1 MNYFT
6 KVLKYGLDYTYYGVL
21 NIVFNILYAIF
32 SALAFVSFIPMLDVL
47 FKQTKGVYIKPEY
60 FGISNIREYL
70 EDYFNYYI
78 SRQLETDISS
88 TLILVVGIVIFFF
101 LMKNLFNYLALYN
114 ITFVKNGL
122 LKNLRGKLYSKVVS
136 MPISYFL
143 NKKKG
148 DLMSRIT
155 ADILEI
161 QTSYLSILELMV
173 REPLTIL
180 FTLIVMFTISP
191 ELTLFVILFIPISGF
206 IISIIGKKLRKDSK
220 EVQQQQSNFLS
231 MIDETISGQKVIK
244 SFLSESFFNQKFD
257 SINEML
263 YKFSNKVI
271 NRKNLAGP
279 FSEFMGILVIG
290 VLLWFGGKMVL
301 INETISG
308 TTFIVFMGLAYNI
321 LTPAKNLSKSFYSIK
336 KGNAAAERVFEI
348 IEFKPENDSNRD
360 QLLETFI
367 DKIEFK
373 NVDFSF
379 GQTKILDKISFT
391 IKKGESVALV
401 GSSGSGKTTIA
412 NLLNGFY
419 NSDSGSISIDGMEI
433 SSITRES
440 LYKKIS
446 IVTQES
452 ILFND
457 TIMNNIRIGDLDSID
472 GDIINAAKEANAH
485 EFILEQNEKY
495 DTNIGDYGGKLSG
508 GQKQRIT
515 IARAMLKS
523 PSILILDEATSSLDS
538 ESEKHVQSAIEN
550 LMNQRTVFVIAH
562 RLSTVHNA
570 SKILVLDNGKI
581 VQEGKH
587 EELVNID
594 GLYKQLHKMQFRT

>member
-47 FKQTKGVYIKPEY
+47 FKQTKEVYIEPEY
-60 FGISNIREYL
+60 SGISNVREYL

-122 LKNLRGKLYSKVVS
+122 LKNLRGKLYSKVIS

-348 IEFKPENDSNRD
+348 IEFKLDNDSNRD
-360 QLLETFI
+360 QLLETFK

-373 NVDFSF
+373 NVDFSY
-379 GQTKILDKISFT
+379 GQSKILDKISFT
-391 IKKGESVALV
+391 IKKGQSVALV

-419 NSDSGSISIDGMEI
+419 NSNSGSISIDGMEI

-440 LYKKIS
+440 LYKNIS

-472 GDIINAAKEANAH
+472 EDIVNAAKEANAH
-485 EFILEQNEKY
+485 EFILEQSEKY

-508 GQKQRIT
+508 GQKQRLT

-538 ESEKHVQSAIEN
+538 ESEKKIQDAIDK
-550 LMNQRTVFVIAH
+550 LMVDKTSLIIAH
-562 RLSTVHNA
+562 KFSTIKKCD
-570 SKILVLDNGKI
+570 KIILIDKGRILA
-581 VQEGKH
+581 EGTH
-587 EELVNID
+587 DELINSNSS
-594 GLYKQLHKMQFRT
+594 YKNMNELQM

>member
-6 KVLKYGLDYTYYGVL
+6 RVLKYGLDYSYFAVL
-21 NIVFNILYAIF
+21 NIIFNVLYAIF

-47 FKQTKGVYIKPEY
+47 FKQTKKVYIEPEY
-60 FGISNIREYL
+60 KGISEIREYT
-70 EDYFNYYI
+70 ENYFNYYI
-78 SRQLETDISS
+78 SKQLETDISS
-88 TLILVVGIVIFFF
+88 TLIIVVSIVIFFF
-101 LMKNLFNYLALYN
+101 LMKNIFNYLALYN

-122 LKNLRGKLYSKVVS
+122 LKKLRENLYSKVLL

-191 ELTLFVILFIPISGF
+191 SLTFFVILFIPISGF
-206 IISIIGKKLRKDSK
+206 VISIIGKKLRKDSK
-220 EVQQQQSNFLS
+220 EVQLQQSNFLS
-231 MIDETISGQKVIK
+231 IIDETISGQKVIK
-244 SFLSESFFNQKFD
+244 SFISESFFLKKFD
-257 SINEML
+257 EINNLL
-263 YKFSNKVI
+263 YRYSNKVL

-301 INETISG
+301 INASISG

-348 IEFKPENDSNRD
+348 IEYSKEIDD
-360 QLLETFI
+360 QGRSI
-367 DKIEFK
+367 DMNEFK
-373 NVDFSF
+373 
-379 GQTKILDKISFT
+379 DKISFNDLEFSYGESKIIDKLNFT
-391 IKKGESVALV
+391 INKGESIALV

-412 NLLNGFY
+412 NLLNGFFNA
-419 NSDSGSISIDGMEI
+419 NSGNIIIDGI
-433 SSITRES
+433 NITDIKRES
-440 LYKKIS
+440 LYKNIS

-457 TIMNNIRIGDLDSID
+457 TIFNNIKIGNLDSNRE
-472 GDIINAAKEANAH
+472 DIINAAKEANAND
-485 EFILEQNEKY
+485 FIKDQLNGY
-495 DTNIGDYGGKLSG
+495 DTVIGDYGNKLSG
-508 GQKQRIT
+508 GQKQRLT

-538 ESEKHVQSAIEN
+538 ESEKKIQDAIN
-550 LMNQRTVFVIAH
+550 KLMHNKTSLIIAH
-562 RLSTVHNA
+562 KFSTIKKCD
-570 SKILVLDNGKI
+570 KIILIDKGRI
-581 VQEGKH
+581 VAQGTH
-587 EELVNID
+587 DELIKSNS
-594 GLYKQLHKMQFRT
+594 LYKNMNELQI

>member
-6 KVLKYGLDYTYYGVL
+6 KVLKYGLEYSYFAVL
-21 NIVFNILYAIF
+21 NILFNILYAIF

-47 FKQTKGVYIKPEY
+47 FKQTKKVYEAPVY
-60 FGISNIREYL
+60 LGIGNIREYA
-70 EDYFNYYI
+70 ENYFNYYI
-78 SRQLETDISS
+78 SKQLETDIST
-88 TLILVVGIVIFFF
+88 TLIIVVSIVIFFF
-101 LMKNLFNYLALYN
+101 LMKNVFNYLALFN

-122 LKNLRGKLYSKVVS
+122 LKKLRERLYSKVLV
-136 MPISYFL
+136 MPIPYFI

-206 IISIIGKKLRKDSK
+206 IISIIGKRLRKDSK

-231 MIDETISGQKVIK
+231 IIDETISGQKVIK
-244 SFLSESFFNQKFD
+244 SFLYESFFSRKFD
-257 SINEML
+257 KINHLL
-263 YKFSNKVI
+263 YKYSNKVI

-290 VLLWFGGKMVL
+290 VLLWFGGRMVL
-301 INETISG
+301 VSELISG

-348 IEFKPENDSNRD
+348 IEYDKFSNDRTRNIEIEEFK
-360 QLLETFI
+360 
-367 DKIEFK
+367 DKISFQDLEF
-373 NVDFSF
+373 SY
-379 GQTKILDKISFT
+379 GESKILDGITFT

-401 GSSGSGKTTIA
+401 GSSGSGKSTIA
-412 NLLNGFY
+412 NLLNGFF
-419 NSDSGSISIDGMEI
+419 SADSGSLLIDGINI
-433 SSITRES
+433 SHIKRES
-440 LYKKIS
+440 LYKNIS

-457 TIMNNIRIGDLDSID
+457 NIFNNIKIGNLDAEKE
-472 GDIINAAKEANAH
+472 DIISAAKEANAH
-485 EFILEQNEKY
+485 EFIEEQINGYE
-495 DTNIGDYGGKLSG
+495 TVIGDYGNKLSG
-508 GQKQRIT
+508 GQKQRLT

-538 ESEKHVQSAIEN
+538 KSEKKIQDAIN
-550 LMNQRTVFVIAH
+550 KLMQGKTSLIIAH
-562 RLSTVHNA
+562 KFSTIKKCD
-570 SKILVLDNGKI
+570 KIILIDKGRI
-581 VQEGKH
+581 IAQGTH
-587 EELVNID
+587 EELINSNSS
-594 GLYKQLHKMQFRT
+594 YKNMNELQI

>member
-6 KVLKYGLDYTYYGVL
+6 KVLKYGLEYSYFAVL
-21 NIVFNILYAIF
+21 NILFNILYAIF

-47 FKQTKGVYIKPEY
+47 FKQTKKVYEVPEY
-60 FGISNIREYL
+60 SGIGNIREYA
-70 EDYFNYYI
+70 ENYFNYYI
-78 SRQLETDISS
+78 SKQLETDIST
-88 TLILVVGIVIFFF
+88 TLIIVVSIVIFFF
-101 LMKNLFNYLALYN
+101 LMKNVFNYLALFN

-122 LKNLRGKLYSKVVS
+122 LKKLRERLYSKVLV
-136 MPISYFL
+136 MPIPYFI

-191 ELTLFVILFIPISGF
+191 KLTLFVILFIPISGF
-206 IISIIGKKLRKDSK
+206 IISIIGKRLRKDSK

-231 MIDETISGQKVIK
+231 IIDETISGQKVIK
-244 SFLSESFFNQKFD
+244 SFLSESFFSRKFD
-257 SINEML
+257 KINHLL
-263 YKFSNKVI
+263 YKYSNKVI

-290 VLLWFGGKMVL
+290 VLLWFGGRMVL
-301 INETISG
+301 VSESISG

-348 IEFKPENDSNRD
+348 IEYDKYSNDGTRNIEIEEFK
-360 QLLETFI
+360 
-367 DKIEFK
+367 DKISFQDLEF
-373 NVDFSF
+373 SY
-379 GQTKILDKISFT
+379 GESKILDGITFT

-401 GSSGSGKTTIA
+401 GSSGSGKSTIA
-412 NLLNGFY
+412 NLLNGFF
-419 NSDSGSISIDGMEI
+419 SADSGSLLIDGINI
-433 SSITRES
+433 SDIKRES
-440 LYKKIS
+440 LYKNIS

-457 TIMNNIRIGDLDSID
+457 NIFNNIKIGNLDAEKE
-472 GDIINAAKEANAH
+472 DIIRAAKEANAH
-485 EFILEQNEKY
+485 EFIEEQINGYE
-495 DTNIGDYGGKLSG
+495 TVIGDYGNKLSG
-508 GQKQRIT
+508 GQKQRLT

-538 ESEKHVQSAIEN
+538 KSEKKIQDAIN
-550 LMNQRTVFVIAH
+550 KLMQGKTSLIIAH
-562 RLSTVHNA
+562 KFSTIKKCD
-570 SKILVLDNGKI
+570 KIILIDKGRI
-581 VQEGKH
+581 IAQGTH
-587 EELVNID
+587 EELINSNSS
-594 GLYKQLHKMQFRT
+594 YKNMNELQI

>member
-6 KVLKYGLDYTYYGVL
+6 RVLKYGIDYSYFGLL
-21 NIVFNILYAIF
+21 NILFNILYAIF

-47 FKQTKGVYIKPEY
+47 FKQTEIVYTKPEY
-60 FGISNIREYL
+60 TGIGNIREYL
-70 EDYFNYYI
+70 ESYFNYYL
-78 SRQLETDISS
+78 SNQLETDVSS
-88 TLILVVGIVIFFF
+88 TLIIVVGIVVFFF
-101 LMKNLFNYLALYN
+101 LMKNIFNYLALYN

-122 LKNLRGKLYSKVVS
+122 LKNLRENLYSKVLN

-191 ELTLFVILFIPISGF
+191 RLTLFVTLFIPISGF

-231 MIDETISGQKVIK
+231 IIDETISGQKVIK
-244 SFLSESFFNQKFD
+244 SFLSESFFLDKFKG
-257 SINEML
+257 INSL
-263 YKFSNKVI
+263 LFKFSNKVI

-301 INETISG
+301 ISETISG

-348 IEFKPENDSNRD
+348 IEYNNDRVDQKRDVELIKFENKI
-360 QLLETFI
+360 TFEN
-367 DKIEFK
+367 IEF
-373 NVDFSF
+373 NYGDS
-379 GQTKILDKISFT
+379 KILDKISFN
-391 IKKGESVALV
+391 INKGESVALV

-412 NLLNGFY
+412 NILNGFF
-419 NSDSGSISIDGMEI
+419 NPKSGNLLIDNNNISQ
-433 SSITRES
+433 ITKES
-440 LYKKIS
+440 LYKNIS

-457 TIMNNIRIGDLDSID
+457 SILNNIKIGNLDSKKED
-472 GDIINAAKEANAH
+472 VINAAKEANAH
-485 EFILEQNEKY
+485 EFIEQQLDGYN
-495 DTNIGDYGGKLSG
+495 TMIGDYGNKLSG
-508 GQKQRIT
+508 GQKQRIS

-538 ESEKHVQSAIEN
+538 KSEKKIQDAIN
-550 LMNQRTVFVIAH
+550 KLMQGKTSLIIAH
-562 RLSTVHNA
+562 KFSTIKKCD
-570 SKILVLDNGKI
+570 KIILIDKGKI
-581 VQEGKH
+581 IAQGTH
-587 EELVNID
+587 EELINSNSS
-594 GLYKQLHKMQFRT
+594 YKNMNELQI

>member
-6 KVLKYGLDYTYYGVL
+6 KVLKYGLEYSYFAVL
-21 NIVFNILYAIF
+21 NILSNILYAIF

-47 FKQTKGVYIKPEY
+47 FKQTEKVYEAPVY
-60 FGISNIREYL
+60 SGIGNIREYA
-70 EDYFNYYI
+70 ENYFNYYI
-78 SRQLETDISS
+78 SKQLETDIST
-88 TLILVVGIVIFFF
+88 TLIIVVSIVIFFF
-101 LMKNLFNYLALYN
+101 LMKNVFNYLALFN

-122 LKNLRGKLYSKVVS
+122 LKKLRERLYSKVLV
-136 MPISYFL
+136 MPIPYFI

-206 IISIIGKKLRKDSK
+206 IISIIGKRLRKDSK

-231 MIDETISGQKVIK
+231 IIEETISGQKVIK
-244 SFLSESFFNQKFD
+244 SFLSESFFSRKFD
-257 SINEML
+257 KINHL
-263 YKFSNKVI
+263 LFKYSNKVI

-290 VLLWFGGKMVL
+290 VLLWFGGRMVL
-301 INETISG
+301 VSESISG

-348 IEFKPENDSNRD
+348 IEYDKYTNDGTRNIEIEEFK
-360 QLLETFI
+360 
-367 DKIEFK
+367 DKISFQDLEF
-373 NVDFSF
+373 SY
-379 GQTKILDKISFT
+379 GESKILDGITFT

-401 GSSGSGKTTIA
+401 GSSGSGKSTIA
-412 NLLNGFY
+412 NLLNGFF
-419 NSDSGSISIDGMEI
+419 SADSGSLLIDGINI
-433 SSITRES
+433 SDIKRES
-440 LYKKIS
+440 LYKNIS

-457 TIMNNIRIGDLDSID
+457 NIFNNIKIGNLDAEKE
-472 GDIINAAKEANAH
+472 DIIRAAKEANAH
-485 EFILEQNEKY
+485 EFIEEQINGYE
-495 DTNIGDYGGKLSG
+495 TVIGDYGNKLSG
-508 GQKQRIT
+508 GQKQRLT

-538 ESEKHVQSAIEN
+538 KSEKKIQDAIN
-550 LMNQRTVFVIAH
+550 KLMQGKTSLIIAH
-562 RLSTVHNA
+562 KFSTIKKCD
-570 SKILVLDNGKI
+570 KIILIDKGRI
-581 VQEGKH
+581 IAQGTH
-587 EELVNID
+587 EELINSNSS
-594 GLYKQLHKMQFRT
+594 YKNMNELQI

>member
-1 MNYFT
+1 MSYFT
-6 KVLKYGLDYTYYGVL
+6 RVLKYGIDYSYYALL
-21 NIVFNILYAIF
+21 NVFFNILYAIF

-47 FKQTKGVYIKPEY
+47 FKQTEKVYSKPNY
-60 FGISNIREYL
+60 TGIGDIREYA
-70 EDYFNYYI
+70 ENYFNYYL
-78 SRQLETDISS
+78 SNQLETDISS

-101 LMKNLFNYLALYN
+101 LMKNIFNYLALYN

-122 LKNLRGKLYSKVVS
+122 LKNLRENLYSKVLN

-191 ELTLFVILFIPISGF
+191 KLTLFVTLFIPISGF

-231 MIDETISGQKVIK
+231 IIDETISGQKVIK
-244 SFLSESFFNQKFD
+244 SFLSESFFLNKFKN
-257 SINEML
+257 INNLL
-263 YKFSNKVI
+263 YKFSNKVV

-301 INETISG
+301 ISETISG

-348 IEFKPENDSNRD
+348 IEYNKDKLDQKRNVKLEKFENKI
-360 QLLETFI
+360 TFNNV
-367 DKIEFK
+367 EF
-373 NVDFSF
+373 NY
-379 GQTKILDKISFT
+379 GEAKILDKISFT
-391 IKKGESVALV
+391 INKGESIALV

-412 NLLNGFY
+412 NLLNGFF
-419 NSDSGSISIDGMEI
+419 NPESGNILIDNNNISN
-433 SSITRES
+433 ITKES
-440 LYKKIS
+440 LYRNIS

-457 TIMNNIRIGDLDSID
+457 TILNNIKIGNLDSNKDDVIK
-472 GDIINAAKEANAH
+472 AAKEANAH
-485 EFILEQNEKY
+485 EFIMQQLEGYQTK
-495 DTNIGDYGGKLSG
+495 IGDYGNKLSG
-508 GQKQRIT
+508 GQKQRLT

-538 ESEKHVQSAIEN
+538 KSEKKIQDAIDK
-550 LMNQRTVFVIAH
+550 LMYGKTSLIIAH
-562 RLSTVHNA
+562 KFSTIKKCD
-570 SKILVLDNGKI
+570 KIILIDKGRI
-581 VQEGKH
+581 IAQGTH
-587 EELVNID
+587 EELINSNSS
-594 GLYKQLHKMQFRT
+594 YKNMNELQI

>member
-6 KVLKYGLDYTYYGVL
+6 RVLKYGIDYSYFGLL
-21 NIVFNILYAIF
+21 NILFNILYAIF

-47 FKQTKGVYIKPEY
+47 FKQTEIVYTKPEY
-60 FGISNIREYL
+60 TGIGNIREYL
-70 EDYFNYYI
+70 ESYFNYYL
-78 SRQLETDISS
+78 SNQLETDVSS
-88 TLILVVGIVIFFF
+88 TLIIVVGIVVFFF
-101 LMKNLFNYLALYN
+101 LMKNIFNYLALYN

-122 LKNLRGKLYSKVVS
+122 LKNLRENLYSKVLN

-191 ELTLFVILFIPISGF
+191 RLTLFVTLFIPISGF

-231 MIDETISGQKVIK
+231 IIDETISGQKVIK
-244 SFLSESFFNQKFD
+244 SFLSESFFLDKFK
-257 SINEML
+257 SINSL
-263 YKFSNKVI
+263 LFKFSNKVI

-301 INETISG
+301 ISETISG

-348 IEFKPENDSNRD
+348 IEYNNDRVDQKRDVELIKFENKI
-360 QLLETFI
+360 TFEN
-367 DKIEFK
+367 IEF
-373 NVDFSF
+373 NYGDS
-379 GQTKILDKISFT
+379 KILDKISFT
-391 IKKGESVALV
+391 INKGESVALV

-412 NLLNGFY
+412 NILNGFF
-419 NSDSGSISIDGMEI
+419 NPKSGNLLIDNNNISQ
-433 SSITRES
+433 ITKES
-440 LYKKIS
+440 LYKNIS

-457 TIMNNIRIGDLDSID
+457 SILNNIKIGNLDSKKD
-472 GDIINAAKEANAH
+472 DVINAAKEANAH
-485 EFILEQNEKY
+485 EFIEQQLDGYN
-495 DTNIGDYGGKLSG
+495 TMIGDYGNKLSG
-508 GQKQRIT
+508 GQKQRLT

-538 ESEKHVQSAIEN
+538 KSEKKIQDAIN
-550 LMNQRTVFVIAH
+550 KLMEGKTSLIIAH
-562 RLSTVHNA
+562 KFSTIKKCD
-570 SKILVLDNGKI
+570 KIILIDKGKI
-581 VQEGKH
+581 IAQGTH
-587 EELVNID
+587 EELINSNSS
-594 GLYKQLHKMQFRT
+594 YKNMNELQI

>member
-6 KVLKYGLDYTYYGVL
+6 RVLKYGLDYSYFAVL
-21 NIVFNILYAIF
+21 NIIFNILYAIF

-47 FKQTKGVYIKPEY
+47 FKQTKKVYIKPEY
-60 FGISNIREYL
+60 TGISDIREYA
-70 EDYFNYYI
+70 ENYFNYYI
-78 SRQLETDISS
+78 SKQLETDISS
-88 TLILVVGIVIFFF
+88 TLIIVVSIVIFFF
-101 LMKNLFNYLALYN
+101 LMKNIFNYLALYN

-122 LKNLRGKLYSKVVS
+122 LKKLRENLYSKVLQ

-191 ELTLFVILFIPISGF
+191 SLTFFVILFIPISGF
-206 IISIIGKKLRKDSK
+206 VISIIGKKLRKDSK
-220 EVQQQQSNFLS
+220 EVQLQQSNFLS
-231 MIDETISGQKVIK
+231 IIDETISGQKVIK
-244 SFLSESFFNQKFD
+244 SFISESFFLKKFD
-257 SINEML
+257 EINNL
-263 YKFSNKVI
+263 LFKYSNKVV

-301 INETISG
+301 INSSISG

-348 IEFKPENDSNRD
+348 IEYSKEIDD
-360 QLLETFI
+360 QRRSI
-367 DKIEFK
+367 DMNEFK
-373 NVDFSF
+373 
-379 GQTKILDKISFT
+379 DKISFNDLEFSYGESKIIDKLNFT
-391 IKKGESVALV
+391 INKGESIALV

-412 NLLNGFY
+412 NLLNGFFNA
-419 NSDSGSISIDGMEI
+419 NSGNIIIDGI
-433 SSITRES
+433 NITDIKRES
-440 LYKKIS
+440 LYKNIS

-457 TIMNNIRIGDLDSID
+457 TIFNNIKIGNLDSNRE
-472 GDIINAAKEANAH
+472 DIINAAKEANAH
-485 EFILEQNEKY
+485 DFIKDQVNGY
-495 DTNIGDYGGKLSG
+495 DTVIGDYGNKLSG
-508 GQKQRIT
+508 GQKQRLT

-538 ESEKHVQSAIEN
+538 ESEKKIQDAIN
-550 LMNQRTVFVIAH
+550 KLMYGKTSLIIAH
-562 RLSTVHNA
+562 KFSTIKKCD
-570 SKILVLDNGKI
+570 KIILIDKGRI
-581 VQEGKH
+581 VAEGTH
-587 EELVNID
+587 DELINSNS
-594 GLYKQLHKMQFRT
+594 LYKNMNELQI

>member
-6 KVLKYGLDYTYYGVL
+6 RVLKYGIDYSYFGLL
-21 NIVFNILYAIF
+21 NILFNILYAIF

-47 FKQTKGVYIKPEY
+47 FKQTEIVYTKPEY
-60 FGISNIREYL
+60 TGIGNIREYL
-70 EDYFNYYI
+70 ESYFNYYL
-78 SRQLETDISS
+78 SNQLETDVSS
-88 TLILVVGIVIFFF
+88 TLIIVVGIVVFFF
-101 LMKNLFNYLALYN
+101 LMKNIFNYLALYN

-122 LKNLRGKLYSKVVS
+122 LKNLRENLYSKVLN

-191 ELTLFVILFIPISGF
+191 RLTLFVTLFIPISGF

-231 MIDETISGQKVIK
+231 IIDETISGQKVIK
-244 SFLSESFFNQKFD
+244 SFLSESFFLDKFK
-257 SINEML
+257 SINSL
-263 YKFSNKVI
+263 LFKFSNKVI

-301 INETISG
+301 ISETISG

-348 IEFKPENDSNRD
+348 IEYNNDRVDQKRDVELIKFENKI
-360 QLLETFI
+360 TFEN
-367 DKIEFK
+367 IEF
-373 NVDFSF
+373 NYGDS
-379 GQTKILDKISFT
+379 KILDKISFT
-391 IKKGESVALV
+391 INKGESVALV

-412 NLLNGFY
+412 NILNGFF
-419 NSDSGSISIDGMEI
+419 NPKSGNLLIDNNNISQ
-433 SSITRES
+433 ITKES
-440 LYKKIS
+440 LYKNIS

-457 TIMNNIRIGDLDSID
+457 SILNNIKIGNLDSKKED
-472 GDIINAAKEANAH
+472 VINAAKEANAH
-485 EFILEQNEKY
+485 EFIEQQLDGYN
-495 DTNIGDYGGKLSG
+495 TMIGDYGNKLSG
-508 GQKQRIT
+508 GQKQRLT

-538 ESEKHVQSAIEN
+538 KSEKKIQDAIN
-550 LMNQRTVFVIAH
+550 KLMQGKTSLIIAH
-562 RLSTVHNA
+562 KFSTIKKCD
-570 SKILVLDNGKI
+570 KIILIDKGKI
-581 VQEGKH
+581 IAQGTH
-587 EELVNID
+587 EELINSNSS
-594 GLYKQLHKMQFRT
+594 YKNMNELQI

>member
-47 FKQTKGVYIKPEY
+47 FKQTKDVYIEPEY
-60 FGISNIREYL
+60 SGISNIREYL

-122 LKNLRGKLYSKVVS
+122 LKNLRGKLYSKVIS

-348 IEFKPENDSNRD
+348 IEFKTENDSNRD
-360 QLLETFI
+360 QLLETFK

-373 NVDFSF
+373 NVDFSY
-379 GQTKILDKISFT
+379 GQSKILDKISFT
-391 IKKGESVALV
+391 IKKGQSVALV

-419 NSDSGSISIDGMEI
+419 NSDSGSISIDGMQI

-457 TIMNNIRIGDLDSID
+457 TIMNNIRIGDLDSTD
-472 GDIINAAKEANAH
+472 VDIINAAKEANAH
-485 EFILEQNEKY
+485 EFILEQSEKY

-508 GQKQRIT
+508 GQKQRLT

-538 ESEKHVQSAIEN
+538 ESEKKIQDAIDK
-550 LMNQRTVFVIAH
+550 LMLDKTSLIIAH
-562 RLSTVHNA
+562 KFSTIKKCD
-570 SKILVLDNGKI
+570 KIILIDKGRI
-581 VQEGKH
+581 VAEGTH
-587 EELVNID
+587 DELINSNSS
-594 GLYKQLHKMQFRT
+594 YKNMNELQM

>member
-47 FKQTKGVYIKPEY
+47 FKQTKDVYIEPEY
-60 FGISNIREYL
+60 SGISNIREYL

-122 LKNLRGKLYSKVVS
+122 LKNLRGKLYSKVIS

-360 QLLETFI
+360 QLLETFK

-373 NVDFSF
+373 NVDFSY
-379 GQTKILDKISFT
+379 GQSKILDKISFT
-391 IKKGESVALV
+391 IKKGQSVALV

-485 EFILEQNEKY
+485 EFILEQSEKY
-495 DTNIGDYGGKLSG
+495 NTNIGDYGGKFSG
-508 GQKQRIT
+508 GQKQRLT

-538 ESEKHVQSAIEN
+538 ESEKKIQDAIDK
-550 LMNQRTVFVIAH
+550 LMLDKTSLIIAH
-562 RLSTVHNA
+562 KFSTIKKCD
-570 SKILVLDNGKI
+570 KIILIDKGRI
-581 VQEGKH
+581 VAEGTH
-587 EELVNID
+587 DELINSNSS
-594 GLYKQLHKMQFRT
+594 YKNMNELQM

>member
-6 KVLKYGLDYTYYGVL
+6 RVLKYGLDYSYFAVL
-21 NIVFNILYAIF
+21 NIIFNILYAIF

-47 FKQTKGVYIKPEY
+47 FKQTKKVYIKPEY
-60 FGISNIREYL
+60 TGISDIREYA
-70 EDYFNYYI
+70 ENYFNYYI
-78 SRQLETDISS
+78 SKQLETDISS
-88 TLILVVGIVIFFF
+88 TLIIVVSIVIFFF
-101 LMKNLFNYLALYN
+101 FMKNIFNYLALYN

-122 LKNLRGKLYSKVVS
+122 LKKLRENLYSKVLL

-191 ELTLFVILFIPISGF
+191 SLTFFVILFIPISGF
-206 IISIIGKKLRKDSK
+206 VISIIGKKLRKDSK
-220 EVQQQQSNFLS
+220 EVQLQQSNFLS
-231 MIDETISGQKVIK
+231 IIDETISGQKVIK
-244 SFLSESFFNQKFD
+244 SFISESFFLKKFD
-257 SINEML
+257 EINNL
-263 YKFSNKVI
+263 LFKYSNKVV

-301 INETISG
+301 INSSISG

-348 IEFKPENDSNRD
+348 IEYSKEIDD
-360 QLLETFI
+360 QRRSI
-367 DKIEFK
+367 DMNEFK
-373 NVDFSF
+373 
-379 GQTKILDKISFT
+379 DKISFNDLEFSYGESKIIDKLNFT
-391 IKKGESVALV
+391 INKGESIALV

-412 NLLNGFY
+412 NLLNGFFNA
-419 NSDSGSISIDGMEI
+419 NSGNIIIDGI
-433 SSITRES
+433 NITDIKRES
-440 LYKKIS
+440 LYKSIS

-457 TIMNNIRIGDLDSID
+457 TIFNNIKIGNLDSNRE
-472 GDIINAAKEANAH
+472 DIINAAKEANAH
-485 EFILEQNEKY
+485 DFIKDQVNGY
-495 DTNIGDYGGKLSG
+495 DTVIGDYGNKLSG
-508 GQKQRIT
+508 GQKQRLT

-538 ESEKHVQSAIEN
+538 ESEKKIQDAIN
-550 LMNQRTVFVIAH
+550 KLMYGKTSLIIAH
-562 RLSTVHNA
+562 KFSTIKKCD
-570 SKILVLDNGKI
+570 KIILIDKGRI
-581 VQEGKH
+581 VAQGTH
-587 EELVNID
+587 DELINSNS
-594 GLYKQLHKMQFRT
+594 LYKNMNELQI

>member
-6 KVLKYGLDYTYYGVL
+6 KVLKYGLEYSYFAVL
-21 NIVFNILYAIF
+21 NILFNILYAIF

-47 FKQTKGVYIKPEY
+47 FKQTKKVYEAPVY
-60 FGISNIREYL
+60 SGIGNIREYA
-70 EDYFNYYI
+70 ENYFNYYI
-78 SRQLETDISS
+78 SKQLETDIST
-88 TLILVVGIVIFFF
+88 TLIIVVSIVIFFF
-101 LMKNLFNYLALYN
+101 LMKNVFNYLALFN

-122 LKNLRGKLYSKVVS
+122 LKKLRESLYSKVLV
-136 MPISYFL
+136 MPIPYFI

-206 IISIIGKKLRKDSK
+206 IISIIGKRLRKDSK

-231 MIDETISGQKVIK
+231 IIDETISGQKVIK
-244 SFLSESFFNQKFD
+244 SFLSESFFSRKFD
-257 SINEML
+257 KINHLL
-263 YKFSNKVI
+263 YKYSNKVI
-271 NRKNLAGP
+271 NKKNLAGP

-290 VLLWFGGKMVL
+290 VLLWFGGRMVL
-301 INETISG
+301 VSESISG

-348 IEFKPENDSNRD
+348 IEYDKYSNDGTRNIEIEEFK
-360 QLLETFI
+360 
-367 DKIEFK
+367 DKISFQDLEF
-373 NVDFSF
+373 SY
-379 GQTKILDKISFT
+379 GESKILDGITFT

-401 GSSGSGKTTIA
+401 GSSGSGKSTIA
-412 NLLNGFY
+412 NLLNGFF
-419 NSDSGSISIDGMEI
+419 SADSGSLLIDGINI
-433 SSITRES
+433 SDIKRES
-440 LYKKIS
+440 LYKNIS

-457 TIMNNIRIGDLDSID
+457 NIFNNIKIGNLDSEKE
-472 GDIINAAKEANAH
+472 DIISAAKEANAH
-485 EFILEQNEKY
+485 EFIEEQINGYE
-495 DTNIGDYGGKLSG
+495 TVIGDYGNKLSG
-508 GQKQRIT
+508 GQKQRLT

-538 ESEKHVQSAIEN
+538 KSEKKIQDAIN
-550 LMNQRTVFVIAH
+550 KLMQGKTSLIIAH
-562 RLSTVHNA
+562 KFSTIKKCD
-570 SKILVLDNGKI
+570 KIILIDKGRI
-581 VQEGKH
+581 IAQGTH
-587 EELVNID
+587 EELINSNSS
-594 GLYKQLHKMQFRT
+594 YKNMNELQI

>member
-6 KVLKYGLDYTYYGVL
+6 KVLKYGLDYSYYGVL

-47 FKQTKGVYIKPEY
+47 FKQTKEVYIEPEY
-60 FGISNIREYL
+60 SGISNVREYL

-122 LKNLRGKLYSKVVS
+122 LKNLRGKLYSKVIS

-244 SFLSESFFNQKFD
+244 SFLSESFFDQKFD
-257 SINEML
+257 SINKML
-263 YKFSNKVI
+263 YKYSNRVI

-348 IEFKPENDSNRD
+348 IEFKTENDSNRD
-360 QLLETFI
+360 QLLETFK

-373 NVDFSF
+373 NVDFSY
-379 GQTKILDKISFT
+379 GQSKILDKISFT
-391 IKKGESVALV
+391 IKKGQSVALV

-485 EFILEQNEKY
+485 EFILEQSEKY

-508 GQKQRIT
+508 GQKQRLT

-538 ESEKHVQSAIEN
+538 ESEKKIQDAIDK
-550 LMNQRTVFVIAH
+550 LMLDKTSLIIAH
-562 RLSTVHNA
+562 KFSTIKKCD
-570 SKILVLDNGKI
+570 KIILIDKGRILA
-581 VQEGKH
+581 EGTH
-587 EELVNID
+587 DELINSNSS
-594 GLYKQLHKMQFRT
+594 YKNMNELQM

>member
-6 KVLKYGLDYTYYGVL
+6 KVLKYGLEYSYFAVL
-21 NIVFNILYAIF
+21 NILFNILYAIF

-47 FKQTKGVYIKPEY
+47 FKQTKKVYKAPVY
-60 FGISNIREYL
+60 SGIGNIREYA
-70 EDYFNYYI
+70 ENYFNYYI
-78 SRQLETDISS
+78 SKQLETDIST
-88 TLILVVGIVIFFF
+88 TLIIVVSIVIFFF
-101 LMKNLFNYLALYN
+101 LMKNVFNYLALFN

-122 LKNLRGKLYSKVVS
+122 LKKLRESIYFKVLV
-136 MPISYFL
+136 MPIPYFI

-206 IISIIGKKLRKDSK
+206 IISIIGKRLRKDSK

-231 MIDETISGQKVIK
+231 IIDETISGQKVIK
-244 SFLSESFFNQKFD
+244 SFLSESFFSRKFD
-257 SINEML
+257 KINHLL
-263 YKFSNKVI
+263 YKYSNKVI

-290 VLLWFGGKMVL
+290 VLLWFGGRMVL
-301 INETISG
+301 VSESISG

-348 IEFKPENDSNRD
+348 IEYDKYTNDGTRNIEIEEFK
-360 QLLETFI
+360 
-367 DKIEFK
+367 DKISFQDLEF
-373 NVDFSF
+373 SY
-379 GQTKILDKISFT
+379 GESKILDGITFT

-401 GSSGSGKTTIA
+401 GSSGSGKSTIA
-412 NLLNGFY
+412 NLLNGFF
-419 NSDSGSISIDGMEI
+419 SADSGSLLIDGINI
-433 SSITRES
+433 SDIKRES
-440 LYKKIS
+440 LYKNIS

-457 TIMNNIRIGDLDSID
+457 NIFNNIKIGNLDAEKE
-472 GDIINAAKEANAH
+472 DIIRAAKEANAH
-485 EFILEQNEKY
+485 EFIEEQINGYE
-495 DTNIGDYGGKLSG
+495 TVIGDYGNKLSG
-508 GQKQRIT
+508 GQKQRLT

-538 ESEKHVQSAIEN
+538 KSEKKIQDAIN
-550 LMNQRTVFVIAH
+550 KLMQGKTSLIIAH
-562 RLSTVHNA
+562 KFSTIKKCD
-570 SKILVLDNGKI
+570 KIILIDKGRI
-581 VQEGKH
+581 IAQGTH
-587 EELVNID
+587 EELINSNSS
-594 GLYKQLHKMQFRT
+594 YKNMNELQI

>member
-47 FKQTKGVYIKPEY
+47 FKQTKDVYIEPEY
-60 FGISNIREYL
+60 SGISNIREYL

-122 LKNLRGKLYSKVVS
+122 LKNLRGKLYSKVIS

-143 NKKKG
+143 NKKKV

-348 IEFKPENDSNRD
+348 IEFKLDNDSNRD
-360 QLLETFI
+360 QLLETFK

-373 NVDFSF
+373 NVDFSY
-379 GQTKILDKISFT
+379 GQSKILDKISFT
-391 IKKGESVALV
+391 IKKGQSVALV

-440 LYKKIS
+440 LYKNIS

-472 GDIINAAKEANAH
+472 EDIVNAAKEANAH
-485 EFILEQNEKY
+485 EFILEQSEKY

-508 GQKQRIT
+508 GQKQRLT

-538 ESEKHVQSAIEN
+538 ESEKKIQDAIDK
-550 LMNQRTVFVIAH
+550 LMVDKTSLIIAH
-562 RLSTVHNA
+562 KFSTIKKCD
-570 SKILVLDNGKI
+570 KIILIDKGRI
-581 VQEGKH
+581 VAEGTH
-587 EELVNID
+587 DELINSNSS
-594 GLYKQLHKMQFRT
+594 YKNMNELQM

>member
-6 KVLKYGLDYTYYGVL
+6 KVLKYGLEYSYFAVL
-21 NIVFNILYAIF
+21 NILFNILYAIF

-47 FKQTKGVYIKPEY
+47 FKQTKKVYEMPVY
-60 FGISNIREYL
+60 SGIGNIREYA
-70 EDYFNYYI
+70 ENYFNYYI
-78 SRQLETDISS
+78 SKQLETDIST
-88 TLILVVGIVIFFF
+88 TLIIVVSIVIFFF
-101 LMKNLFNYLALYN
+101 LMKNVFNYLALFN

-122 LKNLRGKLYSKVVS
+122 LKKLRERLYSKVLV
-136 MPISYFL
+136 MPIPYFI

-206 IISIIGKKLRKDSK
+206 IISIVGKRLRKDSK

-231 MIDETISGQKVIK
+231 IIDETISGQKVIK
-244 SFLSESFFNQKFD
+244 SFLSESFFSRKFD
-257 SINEML
+257 KINHLL
-263 YKFSNKVI
+263 YKYSNKVI

-301 INETISG
+301 VSESISG

-348 IEFKPENDSNRD
+348 IEYDKYTNDGTRNIEIEEFK
-360 QLLETFI
+360 
-367 DKIEFK
+367 DKISFQDLEF
-373 NVDFSF
+373 SY
-379 GQTKILDKISFT
+379 GESKILDGITFT

-401 GSSGSGKTTIA
+401 GSSGSGKSTIA
-412 NLLNGFY
+412 NLLNGFF
-419 NSDSGSISIDGMEI
+419 SADSGSLLIDGINI
-433 SSITRES
+433 SDIKRES
-440 LYKKIS
+440 LYKNIS

-457 TIMNNIRIGDLDSID
+457 NIFNNIKIGNLDAEKE
-472 GDIINAAKEANAH
+472 DIIRAAKEANAH
-485 EFILEQNEKY
+485 EFIEEQINGYE
-495 DTNIGDYGGKLSG
+495 TVIGDYGNKLSG
-508 GQKQRIT
+508 GQKQRLT

-538 ESEKHVQSAIEN
+538 KSEKKIQDAIN
-550 LMNQRTVFVIAH
+550 KLMQGKTSLIIAH
-562 RLSTVHNA
+562 KFSTIKKCD
-570 SKILVLDNGKI
+570 KIILIDKGRI
-581 VQEGKH
+581 IAQGTH
-587 EELVNID
+587 EELINSNSS
-594 GLYKQLHKMQFRT
+594 YKNMNELQI

>member
-47 FKQTKGVYIKPEY
+47 FKQTKEVYIEPEY
-60 FGISNIREYL
+60 SGISNIREYL

-122 LKNLRGKLYSKVVS
+122 LKNLRGKLYSKVIS

-348 IEFKPENDSNRD
+348 IEFKPDNDSNRD
-360 QLLETFI
+360 QLLETFK

-373 NVDFSF
+373 NVDFSY
-379 GQTKILDKISFT
+379 GQSKILDKISFT
-391 IKKGESVALV
+391 IKKGQSVALV

-472 GDIINAAKEANAH
+472 GDVINAAKEANAH
-485 EFILEQNEKY
+485 EFILEQSEKY

-508 GQKQRIT
+508 GQKQRLT

-538 ESEKHVQSAIEN
+538 ESEKKIQDAIDK
-550 LMNQRTVFVIAH
+550 LMLDKTSLIIAH
-562 RLSTVHNA
+562 KFSTIKKCD
-570 SKILVLDNGKI
+570 KIILIDKGRI
-581 VQEGKH
+581 VAEGTH
-587 EELVNID
+587 DELINSNSS
-594 GLYKQLHKMQFRT
+594 YKNMNELQM

>member
-6 KVLKYGLDYTYYGVL
+6 KVLKYGLEYSYFAVL
-21 NIVFNILYAIF
+21 NILFNILYAIF

-47 FKQTKGVYIKPEY
+47 FKQTKKVYEVPEY
-60 FGISNIREYL
+60 SGIGNIREYA
-70 EDYFNYYI
+70 ENYFNYYI
-78 SRQLETDISS
+78 SKQLETDIST
-88 TLILVVGIVIFFF
+88 TLIIVVSIVIFFF
-101 LMKNLFNYLALYN
+101 LMKNVFNYLALFN

-122 LKNLRGKLYSKVVS
+122 LKKLRERLYSKVLV
-136 MPISYFL
+136 MPIPYFI

-206 IISIIGKKLRKDSK
+206 IISIIGKRLRKDSK

-231 MIDETISGQKVIK
+231 IIDETISGQKVIK
-244 SFLSESFFNQKFD
+244 SFLSESFFSRKFD
-257 SINEML
+257 KINHSL
-263 YKFSNKVI
+263 YKYSNKVI

-290 VLLWFGGKMVL
+290 VLLWFGGRMVL
-301 INETISG
+301 VSESISG

-348 IEFKPENDSNRD
+348 IEYDKYSNDGTRNIEIEEFK
-360 QLLETFI
+360 
-367 DKIEFK
+367 DKISFQDLEF
-373 NVDFSF
+373 SY
-379 GQTKILDKISFT
+379 GESKILDGITFT

-401 GSSGSGKTTIA
+401 GSSGSGKSTIA
-412 NLLNGFY
+412 NLLNGFF
-419 NSDSGSISIDGMEI
+419 SADSGSLLIDGINI
-433 SSITRES
+433 SDIKRES
-440 LYKKIS
+440 LYKNIS

-457 TIMNNIRIGDLDSID
+457 NIFNNIKIGNLDAEKE
-472 GDIINAAKEANAH
+472 DIIRAAKEANAH
-485 EFILEQNEKY
+485 EFIEEQINGYE
-495 DTNIGDYGGKLSG
+495 TVIGDYGNKLSG
-508 GQKQRIT
+508 GQKQRLT

-538 ESEKHVQSAIEN
+538 KSEKKIQDAIN
-550 LMNQRTVFVIAH
+550 KLMQGKTSLIIAH
-562 RLSTVHNA
+562 KFSTIKKCD
-570 SKILVLDNGKI
+570 KIILIDKGRI
-581 VQEGKH
+581 IAQGTH
-587 EELVNID
+587 EELINSNSS
-594 GLYKQLHKMQFRT
+594 YKNMNELQI

>member
-6 KVLKYGLDYTYYGVL
+6 KVLKYGLEYSYFAVL
-21 NIVFNILYAIF
+21 NILFNILYAIF

-47 FKQTKGVYIKPEY
+47 FKQTKKVYEMPVY
-60 FGISNIREYL
+60 SGIGNIREYA
-70 EDYFNYYI
+70 ENYFNYYI
-78 SRQLETDISS
+78 SKQLETDIST
-88 TLILVVGIVIFFF
+88 TLIIVVSIVIFFF
-101 LMKNLFNYLALYN
+101 LMKNVFNYLALFN

-122 LKNLRGKLYSKVVS
+122 LKKLRERLYSKVLV
-136 MPISYFL
+136 MPIPYFI

-206 IISIIGKKLRKDSK
+206 IISIIGKRLRKDSK

-231 MIDETISGQKVIK
+231 IIDETISGQKVIK
-244 SFLSESFFNQKFD
+244 SFLSESFFSRKFD
-257 SINEML
+257 KINHL
-263 YKFSNKVI
+263 LFKYSNKVI

-290 VLLWFGGKMVL
+290 VLLWFGGRMVL
-301 INETISG
+301 VSESISG

-348 IEFKPENDSNRD
+348 IEYDKYSNDGTRNIEIEEFK
-360 QLLETFI
+360 
-367 DKIEFK
+367 DKISFQDLEF
-373 NVDFSF
+373 SY
-379 GQTKILDKISFT
+379 GESKILDGITFT

-401 GSSGSGKTTIA
+401 GSSGSGKSTIA
-412 NLLNGFY
+412 NLLNGFF
-419 NSDSGSISIDGMEI
+419 SADSGSLLIDGINI
-433 SSITRES
+433 SDIKRES
-440 LYKKIS
+440 LYKNIS

-457 TIMNNIRIGDLDSID
+457 NIFNNIKIGNLDAEKE
-472 GDIINAAKEANAH
+472 DIISAAKEANAH
-485 EFILEQNEKY
+485 EFIEEQINGYE
-495 DTNIGDYGGKLSG
+495 TVIGDYGNKLSG
-508 GQKQRIT
+508 GQKQRLT

-538 ESEKHVQSAIEN
+538 KSEKKIQDAIN
-550 LMNQRTVFVIAH
+550 KLMQGKTSLIIAH
-562 RLSTVHNA
+562 KFSTIKKCD
-570 SKILVLDNGKI
+570 KIILIDKGRI
-581 VQEGKH
+581 IAQGTH
-587 EELVNID
+587 EELINSNSS
-594 GLYKQLHKMQFRT
+594 YKNMNELQI

>member
-1 MNYFT
+1 MNYFIR
-6 KVLKYGLDYTYYGVL
+6 VLKYGLEYSYFAVL
-21 NIVFNILYAIF
+21 NIIFNILYAIF

-47 FKQTKGVYIKPEY
+47 FKQTKKVYEEPVYE
-60 FGISNIREYL
+60 GIGNIREYG
-70 EDYFNYYI
+70 ENYFNYYI
-78 SRQLETDISS
+78 SKQLETDIST
-88 TLILVVGIVIFFF
+88 TLIIVVSIVIFFF
-101 LMKNLFNYLALYN
+101 LMKNIFNYLALFN

-122 LKNLRGKLYSKVVS
+122 LKKLRDNLYLKVLA
-136 MPISYFL
+136 MPIPYFI

-191 ELTLFVILFIPISGF
+191 QLTLFVVLFIPISGF

-231 MIDETISGQKVIK
+231 IIDETIGGQKVIK
-244 SFLSESFFNQKFD
+244 SFLSESFFSNKFD
-257 SINEML
+257 EINNLL
-263 YKFSNKVI
+263 YKYSNKVI

-290 VLLWFGGKMVL
+290 ILLWFGGRMVL
-301 INETISG
+301 ISESISG

-348 IEFKPENDSNRD
+348 IDYNKDSYDEDRNIEIKEFK
-360 QLLETFI
+360 
-367 DKIEFK
+367 
-373 NVDFSF
+373 
-379 GQTKILDKISFT
+379 DKISFRDLEFSYGESKILDGITFT
-391 IKKGESVALV
+391 INKGESVALV

-412 NLLNGFY
+412 NLLNGFF
-419 NSDSGSISIDGMEI
+419 SADSGSLMIDGIDI
-433 SSITRES
+433 SNIKKES
-440 LYKKIS
+440 LYKNIS

-457 TIMNNIRIGDLDSID
+457 NIFNNIKIGDLDAKEE
-472 GDIINAAKEANAH
+472 DIISAAKEANAH
-485 EFILEQNEKY
+485 EFIEEQINGYK
-495 DTNIGDYGGKLSG
+495 TVIGDYGNKLSG
-508 GQKQRIT
+508 GQKQRLT

-538 ESEKHVQSAIEN
+538 KSEKKIQDAIN
-550 LMNQRTVFVIAH
+550 KLMQGKTSLIIAH
-562 RLSTVHNA
+562 KFSTIKKCD
-570 SKILVLDNGKI
+570 KIILIDKGRI
-581 VQEGKH
+581 IAQGTH
-587 EELVNID
+587 EELINSNSS
-594 GLYKQLHKMQFRT
+594 YKNMNELQI

>member
-1 MNYFT
+1 MSYFT
-6 KVLKYGLDYTYYGVL
+6 RVLKYGIEYYNYGVL
-21 NIVFNILYAIF
+21 NILFNILYAIF

-47 FKQTKGVYIKPEY
+47 FKQTKTVYTEPKY
-60 FGISNIREYL
+60 VGFSNILEYT
-70 EDYFNYYI
+70 EDYFNYYL
-78 SRQLETDISS
+78 SNQLETDISS

-122 LKNLRGKLYSKVVS
+122 LKNLRENLYSKVLN

-173 REPLTIL
+173 REPLTII

-191 ELTLFVILFIPISGF
+191 QLTLFVTLFIPISGF

-231 MIDETISGQKVIK
+231 IIDETISGQKVIK
-244 SFLSESFFNQKFD
+244 SFLSENFFHNKFK
-257 SINEML
+257 SINNLL

-301 INETISG
+301 ISETISG

-348 IEFKPENDSNRD
+348 IEYNKNKYDENRTLDFKKFKKNI
-360 QLLETFI
+360 TFNNV
-367 DKIEFK
+367 EFSYGE
-373 NVDFSF
+373 V
-379 GQTKILDKISFT
+379 KILDKISFT
-391 IKKGESVALV
+391 INKGESVALV

-412 NLLNGFY
+412 NLLNGFFGPT
-419 NSDSGSISIDGMEI
+419 SGNILIDDISISN
-433 SSITRES
+433 ITKES
-440 LYKKIS
+440 LYRNIS

-457 TIMNNIRIGDLDSID
+457 TILNNIRIGNLEASKE
-472 GDIINAAKEANAH
+472 DIIEASKEANAH
-485 EFILEQNEKY
+485 EFIQEQLNSY
-495 DTNIGDYGGKLSG
+495 DTTIGDYGNNLSG
-508 GQKQRIT
+508 GQKQRLT

-538 ESEKHVQSAIEN
+538 ESEKKIQNAIDK
-550 LMNQRTVFVIAH
+550 LMHGKTSLIIAH
-562 RLSTVHNA
+562 KFSTIKKCD
-570 SKILVLDNGKI
+570 KIILIDKGRI
-581 VQEGKH
+581 IAQGTHQELINSNSSYKNMN
-587 EELVNID
+587 ELQI
-594 GLYKQLHKMQFRT
+594 

>member
-6 KVLKYGLDYTYYGVL
+6 RVLKYGLDYTYYGVL
-21 NIVFNILYAIF
+21 NIIFNILYAIF

-47 FKQTKGVYIKPEY
+47 FKQTKDVYTEPEY
-60 FGISNIREYL
+60 SGISNIREYL

-122 LKNLRGKLYSKVVS
+122 LKNLRGKLYSRVIS

-244 SFLSESFFNQKFD
+244 SFLSESYFSQKFN
-257 SINEML
+257 SINKML

-348 IEFKPENDSNRD
+348 IEFQPDNDSNRD
-360 QLLETFI
+360 QLLETFN

-373 NVDFSF
+373 NVDFSY
-379 GQTKILDKISFT
+379 GQTKILDKITFS

-419 NSDSGSISIDGMEI
+419 NSNSGSISIDGMEI
-433 SSITRES
+433 SSITRDS
-440 LYKKIS
+440 LYKNIS

-457 TIMNNIRIGDLDSID
+457 TIMNNIRIGDLDSMD
-472 GDIINAAKEANAH
+472 EDIVNAAKEANAH
-485 EFILEQNEKY
+485 EFIIQQIEQY

-508 GQKQRIT
+508 GQKQRLT

-538 ESEKHVQSAIEN
+538 ESEKKIQDAIDK
-550 LMNQRTVFVIAH
+550 LMLDKTSLIIAH
-562 RLSTVHNA
+562 KFSTIKKCD
-570 SKILVLDNGKI
+570 KIILIDKGRI
-581 VQEGKH
+581 VAEGTH
-587 EELVNID
+587 DELINSNSS
-594 GLYKQLHKMQFRT
+594 YKNMNELQM

>member
-47 FKQTKGVYIKPEY
+47 FKQTKDVYIEPEY
-60 FGISNIREYL
+60 SGISNIREFL

-122 LKNLRGKLYSKVVS
+122 LKNLRGKLYSKVIS

-348 IEFKPENDSNRD
+348 IEFKPDNDLNRD
-360 QLLETFI
+360 QLLEKFK

-379 GQTKILDKISFT
+379 GQSKILDKISFT
-391 IKKGESVALV
+391 IKKGQSVALV

-440 LYKKIS
+440 LYKNIS

-472 GDIINAAKEANAH
+472 EDIVNAAKEANAH
-485 EFILEQNEKY
+485 EFILEQSEKY

-508 GQKQRIT
+508 GQKQRLT

-538 ESEKHVQSAIEN
+538 ESEKKIQDAIDK
-550 LMNQRTVFVIAH
+550 LMVDKTSLIIAH
-562 RLSTVHNA
+562 KFSTIKKCD
-570 SKILVLDNGKI
+570 KIILIDKGRILA
-581 VQEGKH
+581 EGTH
-587 EELVNID
+587 DELINSNSS
-594 GLYKQLHKMQFRT
+594 YKNMNELQM

>member
-47 FKQTKGVYIKPEY
+47 FKQTKDVYIEPEY
-60 FGISNIREYL
+60 SGISNIREYL

-122 LKNLRGKLYSKVVS
+122 LKNLRGKLYSKVIS

-244 SFLSESFFNQKFD
+244 SFLSESFFNQKFN

-263 YKFSNKVI
+263 YKFSNKLI

-348 IEFKPENDSNRD
+348 IEFKLDNDSNRD
-360 QLLETFI
+360 QLLETFK

-373 NVDFSF
+373 NVDFSY
-379 GQTKILDKISFT
+379 GQSKILDKISFT
-391 IKKGESVALV
+391 IKKGQSVALV

-440 LYKKIS
+440 LYKNIS

-472 GDIINAAKEANAH
+472 EDIVNAAKEANAH
-485 EFILEQNEKY
+485 EFILEQSEKY

-508 GQKQRIT
+508 GQKQRLT

-538 ESEKHVQSAIEN
+538 ESEKKIQDAIDK
-550 LMNQRTVFVIAH
+550 LMVDKTSLIIAH
-562 RLSTVHNA
+562 KFSTIKKCD
-570 SKILVLDNGKI
+570 KIILIDKGRILA
-581 VQEGKH
+581 EGTH
-587 EELVNID
+587 DELINSNSS
-594 GLYKQLHKMQFRT
+594 YKNMNELQM

>member
-1 MNYFT
+1 MSYFIR
-6 KVLKYGLDYTYYGVL
+6 VLKYGIEYYNYGVL
-21 NIVFNILYAIF
+21 NIFFNILYAIF

-47 FKQTKGVYIKPEY
+47 FKQTKTVYTEPEY
-60 FGISNIREYL
+60 GGFNNILEYT
-70 EDYFNYYI
+70 EDYFNYYL
-78 SRQLETDISS
+78 SNQLETDISS

-122 LKNLRGKLYSKVVS
+122 LKNLRENLYSKVLN

-173 REPLTIL
+173 REPLTII

-191 ELTLFVILFIPISGF
+191 QLTLFVTIFIPISGF

-231 MIDETISGQKVIK
+231 IIDETISGQKVIK
-244 SFLSESFFNQKFD
+244 SFLSENFFHNKFN
-257 SINEML
+257 SINNLL
-263 YKFSNKVI
+263 YRFSNKVI

-279 FSEFMGILVIG
+279 FSEFMGILIIG

-301 INETISG
+301 ISETISG

-348 IEFKPENDSNRD
+348 IEYNKNKYDENRTLDFKKFKKNI
-360 QLLETFI
+360 TFN
-367 DKIEFK
+367 
-373 NVDFSF
+373 NVEFSF
-379 GQTKILDKISFT
+379 GEVKILDKISFT
-391 IKKGESVALV
+391 INKGESVALV

-412 NLLNGFY
+412 NLLNGFFGPT
-419 NSDSGSISIDGMEI
+419 SGNILIDDISISN
-433 SSITRES
+433 ITKES
-440 LYKKIS
+440 LYRNIS

-457 TIMNNIRIGDLDSID
+457 TILNNIRIGNLEASKE
-472 GDIINAAKEANAH
+472 DIIEASKEANAH
-485 EFILEQNEKY
+485 EFIQEQLNSY
-495 DTNIGDYGGKLSG
+495 DTTIGDFGNNLSG
-508 GQKQRIT
+508 GQKQRLT
-515 IARAMLKS
+515 IARAILKS

-538 ESEKHVQSAIEN
+538 ESEKKIQNAIDK
-550 LMNQRTVFVIAH
+550 LMHGKTSLIIAH
-562 RLSTVHNA
+562 KFSTIKKCD
-570 SKILVLDNGKI
+570 KIILIDKGRI
-581 VQEGKH
+581 IAQGTHQELINSNSSYKNMN
-587 EELVNID
+587 ELQI
-594 GLYKQLHKMQFRT
+594 

>member
-6 KVLKYGLDYTYYGVL
+6 KVLKYGLEYSYFAVL
-21 NIVFNILYAIF
+21 NILFNILYAIF

-47 FKQTKGVYIKPEY
+47 FKQTKKVYEMPVY
-60 FGISNIREYL
+60 SGIGNIREYA
-70 EDYFNYYI
+70 ENYFNYYI
-78 SRQLETDISS
+78 SKQLETDIST
-88 TLILVVGIVIFFF
+88 TLIIVVSIVIFFF
-101 LMKNLFNYLALYN
+101 LMKNVFNYLALFN

-122 LKNLRGKLYSKVVS
+122 LKKLRERLYSKVLV
-136 MPISYFL
+136 MPIPYFI

-206 IISIIGKKLRKDSK
+206 IISIVGKRLRKDSK

-231 MIDETISGQKVIK
+231 IIDETISGQKVIK
-244 SFLSESFFNQKFD
+244 SFLSESFFSRKFD
-257 SINEML
+257 KINHL
-263 YKFSNKVI
+263 LFKYSNKVI

-290 VLLWFGGKMVL
+290 VLLWFGGRMVL
-301 INETISG
+301 VSESISG

-348 IEFKPENDSNRD
+348 IEYDKYSNDGTRNIEIEEFK
-360 QLLETFI
+360 
-367 DKIEFK
+367 DKISFQDLEF
-373 NVDFSF
+373 SY
-379 GQTKILDKISFT
+379 GESKILDGITFT

-401 GSSGSGKTTIA
+401 GSSGSGKSTIA
-412 NLLNGFY
+412 NLLNGFF
-419 NSDSGSISIDGMEI
+419 SADSGSLLIDGINI
-433 SSITRES
+433 SDIKRES
-440 LYKKIS
+440 LYKNIS

-457 TIMNNIRIGDLDSID
+457 NIFNNIKIGNLDAEKE
-472 GDIINAAKEANAH
+472 DIIRAAKEANAH
-485 EFILEQNEKY
+485 EFIEEQINGYE
-495 DTNIGDYGGKLSG
+495 TVIGDYGNKLSG
-508 GQKQRIT
+508 GQKQRLT

-538 ESEKHVQSAIEN
+538 KSEKKIQDAIN
-550 LMNQRTVFVIAH
+550 KLMQGKTSLIIAH
-562 RLSTVHNA
+562 KFSTIKKCD
-570 SKILVLDNGKI
+570 KIILIDKGRI
-581 VQEGKH
+581 IAQGTH
-587 EELVNID
+587 EELINSNSS
-594 GLYKQLHKMQFRT
+594 YKNMNELQI

>member
-6 KVLKYGLDYTYYGVL
+6 KVLKYGLEYSYFAVL
-21 NIVFNILYAIF
+21 NILFNILYAIF

-47 FKQTKGVYIKPEY
+47 FKQTKKVYEMPVY
-60 FGISNIREYL
+60 SGIGNIREYA
-70 EDYFNYYI
+70 ENYFNYYI
-78 SRQLETDISS
+78 SKQLETDIST
-88 TLILVVGIVIFFF
+88 TLIIVVSIVIFFF
-101 LMKNLFNYLALYN
+101 LMKNVFNYLALFN

-122 LKNLRGKLYSKVVS
+122 LKKLRERLYSKVLV
-136 MPISYFL
+136 MPIPYFI

-206 IISIIGKKLRKDSK
+206 IISIIGKRLRKDSK

-231 MIDETISGQKVIK
+231 IIDETISGQKVIK
-244 SFLSESFFNQKFD
+244 SFLSESFFSRKFD
-257 SINEML
+257 KINHL
-263 YKFSNKVI
+263 LFKYSNKVI

-290 VLLWFGGKMVL
+290 VLLWFGGRMVL
-301 INETISG
+301 VSESISG

-348 IEFKPENDSNRD
+348 IEYDKYTNDGTRNIEIEEFK
-360 QLLETFI
+360 
-367 DKIEFK
+367 DKISFQDLEF
-373 NVDFSF
+373 SY
-379 GQTKILDKISFT
+379 GESKILDGITFT

-401 GSSGSGKTTIA
+401 GSSGSGKSTIA
-412 NLLNGFY
+412 NLLNGFF
-419 NSDSGSISIDGMEI
+419 SADSGSLLIDGINI
-433 SSITRES
+433 SDIKRES
-440 LYKKIS
+440 LYKNIS

-457 TIMNNIRIGDLDSID
+457 NIFNNIKIGNLDAEKE
-472 GDIINAAKEANAH
+472 DIIRAAKEANAH
-485 EFILEQNEKY
+485 EFIEEQINGYE
-495 DTNIGDYGGKLSG
+495 TVIGDYGNKLSG
-508 GQKQRIT
+508 GQKQRLT

-538 ESEKHVQSAIEN
+538 KSEKKIQDAIN
-550 LMNQRTVFVIAH
+550 KLMQGKTSLIIAH
-562 RLSTVHNA
+562 KFSTIKKCD
-570 SKILVLDNGKI
+570 KIILIDKGRI
-581 VQEGKH
+581 IAQGTH
-587 EELVNID
+587 EELINSNSS
-594 GLYKQLHKMQFRT
+594 YKNMNELQI

>member
-6 KVLKYGLDYTYYGVL
+6 RVLKYGIDYSYFGLL
-21 NIVFNILYAIF
+21 NILFNILYAIF

-47 FKQTKGVYIKPEY
+47 FKQTEIVYTKPEY
-60 FGISNIREYL
+60 TGIGNIREYL
-70 EDYFNYYI
+70 ESYFNYYL
-78 SRQLETDISS
+78 SNQLETDVSS
-88 TLILVVGIVIFFF
+88 TLIIVVGIVVFFF
-101 LMKNLFNYLALYN
+101 LMKNIFNYLALYN

-122 LKNLRGKLYSKVVS
+122 LKNLRENLYSKVLN

-191 ELTLFVILFIPISGF
+191 RLTLFVTLFIPISGF

-231 MIDETISGQKVIK
+231 IIDETISGQKVIK
-244 SFLSESFFNQKFD
+244 SFLSESFFLDKFK
-257 SINEML
+257 SINSL
-263 YKFSNKVI
+263 LFKFSNKVI

-301 INETISG
+301 ISETISG

-348 IEFKPENDSNRD
+348 IEYNNDRVDQKRDVELIKFENKI
-360 QLLETFI
+360 TFEN
-367 DKIEFK
+367 IEF
-373 NVDFSF
+373 NYGDS
-379 GQTKILDKISFT
+379 KILDKISFT
-391 IKKGESVALV
+391 INKGESVALV

-412 NLLNGFY
+412 NILNGFF
-419 NSDSGSISIDGMEI
+419 NPKSGNLLIDNNNISQ
-433 SSITRES
+433 ITKKS
-440 LYKKIS
+440 LYKNIS

-457 TIMNNIRIGDLDSID
+457 SILNNIKIGNLDSKKED
-472 GDIINAAKEANAH
+472 VINAAKEANAH
-485 EFILEQNEKY
+485 EFIEQQLDGYN
-495 DTNIGDYGGKLSG
+495 TMIGDYGNKLSG
-508 GQKQRIT
+508 GQKQRLT

-538 ESEKHVQSAIEN
+538 KSEKKIQDAIN
-550 LMNQRTVFVIAH
+550 KLMQGKTSLIIAH
-562 RLSTVHNA
+562 KFSTIKKCD
-570 SKILVLDNGKI
+570 KIILIDKGKI
-581 VQEGKH
+581 IAQGTH
-587 EELVNID
+587 EELINSNSS
-594 GLYKQLHKMQFRT
+594 YKNMNELQI

>member
-6 KVLKYGLDYTYYGVL
+6 RVLKYGIDYSYFGLL
-21 NIVFNILYAIF
+21 NILFNILYAIF

-47 FKQTKGVYIKPEY
+47 FKQTEIVYTKPEY
-60 FGISNIREYL
+60 TGIGNIREYL
-70 EDYFNYYI
+70 ESYFNYYL
-78 SRQLETDISS
+78 SNQLETDVSS
-88 TLILVVGIVIFFF
+88 TLIIVVGIVVFFF
-101 LMKNLFNYLALYN
+101 LMKNMFNYLALYN

-122 LKNLRGKLYSKVVS
+122 LKNLRENLYSKVLN

-191 ELTLFVILFIPISGF
+191 RLTLFVTLFIPISGF

-231 MIDETISGQKVIK
+231 IIDETISGQKVIK
-244 SFLSESFFNQKFD
+244 SFLSESFFLDKFK
-257 SINEML
+257 SINSL
-263 YKFSNKVI
+263 LFKFSNKVI

-301 INETISG
+301 ISETISG

-348 IEFKPENDSNRD
+348 IEYNNDRVDQKRDVELIKFENKI
-360 QLLETFI
+360 TFEN
-367 DKIEFK
+367 IEF
-373 NVDFSF
+373 NYGDS
-379 GQTKILDKISFT
+379 KILDKISFT
-391 IKKGESVALV
+391 INKGESVALV

-412 NLLNGFY
+412 NILNGFF
-419 NSDSGSISIDGMEI
+419 NPKSGNLLIDNNDISK
-433 SSITRES
+433 ITKES
-440 LYKKIS
+440 LYKNIS

-457 TIMNNIRIGDLDSID
+457 SILNNIKIGNLDSNKED
-472 GDIINAAKEANAH
+472 VIIAAKESNAH
-485 EFILEQNEKY
+485 EFIEQQAYGY
-495 DTNIGDYGGKLSG
+495 DTIIGDYGNKLSG
-508 GQKQRIT
+508 GQKQRLT

-538 ESEKHVQSAIEN
+538 KSEKKIQDAIN
-550 LMNQRTVFVIAH
+550 KLMEGKTSLIIAH
-562 RLSTVHNA
+562 KFSTIKKCD
-570 SKILVLDNGKI
+570 KIILIDKGKI
-581 VQEGKH
+581 IAQGTH
-587 EELVNID
+587 EELINSNSS
-594 GLYKQLHKMQFRT
+594 YKNMNELQI

>member
-6 KVLKYGLDYTYYGVL
+6 RVLKYGLDYSYFAVL
-21 NIVFNILYAIF
+21 NIIFNILYAIF

-47 FKQTKGVYIKPEY
+47 FKQTKKVYIEPEY
-60 FGISNIREYL
+60 TGVSDIREYA
-70 EDYFNYYI
+70 ENYFNYYI
-78 SRQLETDISS
+78 SKQLETDISS
-88 TLILVVGIVIFFF
+88 TLIIVVSIVIFFF
-101 LMKNLFNYLALYN
+101 LMKNIFNYLALYN

-122 LKNLRGKLYSKVVS
+122 LKKLRENLYSKVLL

-191 ELTLFVILFIPISGF
+191 SLTFFVILFIPISGF
-206 IISIIGKKLRKDSK
+206 VISIIGKKLRKDSK
-220 EVQQQQSNFLS
+220 EVQLQQSNFLS
-231 MIDETISGQKVIK
+231 IIDETISGQKVIK
-244 SFLSESFFNQKFD
+244 SFISESFFLKKFEE
-257 SINEML
+257 INNL
-263 YKFSNKVI
+263 LFRYSNKVL

-301 INETISG
+301 INASISG

-348 IEFKPENDSNRD
+348 IEYSKEIDD
-360 QLLETFI
+360 QGRSI
-367 DKIEFK
+367 DMNEFK
-373 NVDFSF
+373 
-379 GQTKILDKISFT
+379 DKISFNDLEFSYGESKIIDKLNFT
-391 IKKGESVALV
+391 INKGESIALV

-412 NLLNGFY
+412 NLLNGFFNA
-419 NSDSGSISIDGMEI
+419 NSGNIIIDGI
-433 SSITRES
+433 NITDIKRGS
-440 LYKKIS
+440 LYKNIS

-457 TIMNNIRIGDLDSID
+457 TIFNNIKIGNLDSNRE
-472 GDIINAAKEANAH
+472 DIINAAKEANAH
-485 EFILEQNEKY
+485 DFIKDQLNGY
-495 DTNIGDYGGKLSG
+495 DTVIGDYGNKLSG
-508 GQKQRIT
+508 GQKQRLT

-538 ESEKHVQSAIEN
+538 ESEKKIQDAIN
-550 LMNQRTVFVIAH
+550 KLMHNKTSLIIAH
-562 RLSTVHNA
+562 KFSTIKKCD
-570 SKILVLDNGKI
+570 KIILIDKGRI
-581 VQEGKH
+581 VAQGTH
-587 EELVNID
+587 DELIKSNS
-594 GLYKQLHKMQFRT
+594 LYKNMNELQI

>member
-6 KVLKYGLDYTYYGVL
+6 KVLKYGLEYSYFAVL
-21 NIVFNILYAIF
+21 NILFNILYAIF

-47 FKQTKGVYIKPEY
+47 FKQTKKVYEAPVY
-60 FGISNIREYL
+60 SGIGNIREYA
-70 EDYFNYYI
+70 ENYFNYYI
-78 SRQLETDISS
+78 SKQLETDIST
-88 TLILVVGIVIFFF
+88 TLIIVVSIVIFFF
-101 LMKNLFNYLALYN
+101 LMKNVFNYLALFN

-122 LKNLRGKLYSKVVS
+122 LKKLRESLYSKVLV
-136 MPISYFL
+136 MPIPYFI

-206 IISIIGKKLRKDSK
+206 IISIIGKRLRKDSK

-231 MIDETISGQKVIK
+231 IIDETISGQKVIK
-244 SFLSESFFNQKFD
+244 SFLSESFFSRKFD
-257 SINEML
+257 KINHLL
-263 YKFSNKVI
+263 YKYSNKVI

-290 VLLWFGGKMVL
+290 VLLWFGGRMVL
-301 INETISG
+301 VSESISG

-348 IEFKPENDSNRD
+348 IEYDKFSNDRTRNIEIEEFK
-360 QLLETFI
+360 
-367 DKIEFK
+367 DKISFQDLEF
-373 NVDFSF
+373 SY
-379 GQTKILDKISFT
+379 GESKILDGITFT

-401 GSSGSGKTTIA
+401 GSSGSGKSTIA
-412 NLLNGFY
+412 NLLNGFF
-419 NSDSGSISIDGMEI
+419 SADSGSLLIDGINI
-433 SSITRES
+433 SDIKRES
-440 LYKKIS
+440 LYKNIS

-457 TIMNNIRIGDLDSID
+457 NIFNNIKIGNLDSEKE
-472 GDIINAAKEANAH
+472 DIISAAKEANAH
-485 EFILEQNEKY
+485 EFIEEQINGYE
-495 DTNIGDYGGKLSG
+495 TVIGDYGNKLSG
-508 GQKQRIT
+508 GQKQRLT

-538 ESEKHVQSAIEN
+538 KSEKKIQDAIN
-550 LMNQRTVFVIAH
+550 KLMQGKTSLIIAH
-562 RLSTVHNA
+562 KFSTIKKCD
-570 SKILVLDNGKI
+570 KIILIDKGRI
-581 VQEGKH
+581 IAQGTH
-587 EELVNID
+587 EELINSNSS
-594 GLYKQLHKMQFRT
+594 YKNMNELQI

>member
-6 KVLKYGLDYTYYGVL
+6 KVLKYGLEYSYFAVL
-21 NIVFNILYAIF
+21 NILFNILYAIF

-47 FKQTKGVYIKPEY
+47 FKQTKKVYEMPVY
-60 FGISNIREYL
+60 SGIGNIREYA
-70 EDYFNYYI
+70 ENYFNYYI
-78 SRQLETDISS
+78 SKQLETDIST
-88 TLILVVGIVIFFF
+88 TLIIVVSIVIFFF
-101 LMKNLFNYLALYN
+101 LMKNVFNYLALFN

-122 LKNLRGKLYSKVVS
+122 LKKLRERLYSKVLV
-136 MPISYFL
+136 MPIPYFI

-206 IISIIGKKLRKDSK
+206 IISIIGKRLRKDSK

-231 MIDETISGQKVIK
+231 IIDETISGQKVIK
-244 SFLSESFFNQKFD
+244 SFLSESFFSRKFD
-257 SINEML
+257 KINHLL
-263 YKFSNKVI
+263 YKYSNKVI

-290 VLLWFGGKMVL
+290 VLLWFGGRMVL
-301 INETISG
+301 VSESISG

-348 IEFKPENDSNRD
+348 IEYDKYTNDGTRNIEIEEFK
-360 QLLETFI
+360 
-367 DKIEFK
+367 DKISFQDLEF
-373 NVDFSF
+373 SY
-379 GQTKILDKISFT
+379 GESKILDGITFT

-401 GSSGSGKTTIA
+401 GSSGSGKSTIA
-412 NLLNGFY
+412 NLLNGFF
-419 NSDSGSISIDGMEI
+419 SADSGSLLIDGINI
-433 SSITRES
+433 SDIKRES
-440 LYKKIS
+440 LYKNIS

-457 TIMNNIRIGDLDSID
+457 NIFNNIKIGNLDAEKE
-472 GDIINAAKEANAH
+472 DIISAAKEANAH
-485 EFILEQNEKY
+485 EFIEEQINGYE
-495 DTNIGDYGGKLSG
+495 TVIGDYGNKLSG
-508 GQKQRIT
+508 GQKQRLT

-538 ESEKHVQSAIEN
+538 KSEKKIQDAIN
-550 LMNQRTVFVIAH
+550 KLMQGKTSLIIAH
-562 RLSTVHNA
+562 KFSTIKKCD
-570 SKILVLDNGKI
+570 KIILIDKGRI
-581 VQEGKH
+581 IAQGTH
-587 EELVNID
+587 EELINSNSS
-594 GLYKQLHKMQFRT
+594 YKNMNELQI

>member
-47 FKQTKGVYIKPEY
+47 FKQTKDVYIEPEY
-60 FGISNIREYL
+60 SGISNIREYL

-122 LKNLRGKLYSKVVS
+122 LKNLRGKLYSKVIS

-360 QLLETFI
+360 QLLETFK

-373 NVDFSF
+373 NVDFSY
-379 GQTKILDKISFT
+379 GQSKILDKISFT
-391 IKKGESVALV
+391 IKKGQSVALV

-472 GDIINAAKEANAH
+472 EDIINAAKEANAH
-485 EFILEQNEKY
+485 EFILEQSEKY

-508 GQKQRIT
+508 GQKQRLT

-538 ESEKHVQSAIEN
+538 ESEKKIQDAIDK
-550 LMNQRTVFVIAH
+550 LMLDKTSLIIAH
-562 RLSTVHNA
+562 KFSTIKKCD
-570 SKILVLDNGKI
+570 KIILIDKGRI
-581 VQEGKH
+581 VAEGTH
-587 EELVNID
+587 DELINSNSS
-594 GLYKQLHKMQFRT
+594 YKNMNELQM

>member
-1 MNYFT
+1 MSYFT
-6 KVLKYGLDYTYYGVL
+6 RVLKYGIEYYNYGVL
-21 NIVFNILYAIF
+21 NIFFNILYAIF

-47 FKQTKGVYIKPEY
+47 FKQTKTVYTEPEY
-60 FGISNIREYL
+60 GGFNNILEYT
-70 EDYFNYYI
+70 EDYFNYYL
-78 SRQLETDISS
+78 SNQLETDISS
-88 TLILVVGIVIFFF
+88 TLILVVGIVVYFF

-122 LKNLRGKLYSKVVS
+122 LKNLRENLYSKVLN

-173 REPLTIL
+173 REPLTII

-191 ELTLFVILFIPISGF
+191 QLTLFVTLFIPISGF

-231 MIDETISGQKVIK
+231 IIDETISGQKVIK
-244 SFLSESFFNQKFD
+244 SFLSENFFHNKFK
-257 SINEML
+257 SINNLL
-263 YKFSNKVI
+263 YRFSNKVI

-348 IEFKPENDSNRD
+348 IEYNKNKYDENRTLDFKKFKKNI
-360 QLLETFI
+360 TFNNV
-367 DKIEFK
+367 EFSYGE
-373 NVDFSF
+373 V
-379 GQTKILDKISFT
+379 KILDKISFT
-391 IKKGESVALV
+391 INKGESVALV

-412 NLLNGFY
+412 NLLNGFFGPT
-419 NSDSGSISIDGMEI
+419 SGNILIDDISISN
-433 SSITRES
+433 ITKES
-440 LYKKIS
+440 LYRNIS

-457 TIMNNIRIGDLDSID
+457 TILNNIRIGNLEASKE
-472 GDIINAAKEANAH
+472 DIIEASKEANAH
-485 EFILEQNEKY
+485 EFIQEQLNSY
-495 DTNIGDYGGKLSG
+495 DTTIGDYGNNLSG
-508 GQKQRIT
+508 GQKQRLT

-538 ESEKHVQSAIEN
+538 ESEKKIQNAIDK
-550 LMNQRTVFVIAH
+550 LMHGKTSLIIAH
-562 RLSTVHNA
+562 KFSTIKKCD
-570 SKILVLDNGKI
+570 KIILIDKGRI
-581 VQEGKH
+581 IAQGTHQELINSNSSYKNMN
-587 EELVNID
+587 ELQI
-594 GLYKQLHKMQFRT
+594 

>member
-1 MNYFT
+1 MSYFT
-6 KVLKYGLDYTYYGVL
+6 RVLKYGIEYYNYGVL
-21 NIVFNILYAIF
+21 NILFNILYAIF

-47 FKQTKGVYIKPEY
+47 FKQTKTVYTEPKY
-60 FGISNIREYL
+60 VGFSNILEYT
-70 EDYFNYYI
+70 EDYFNYYL
-78 SRQLETDISS
+78 SNQLETDISS

-122 LKNLRGKLYSKVVS
+122 LKNLRENLYSKVLN

-173 REPLTIL
+173 REPLTII

-191 ELTLFVILFIPISGF
+191 QLTLFVTLFIPISGF

-231 MIDETISGQKVIK
+231 IIDETISGQKVIK
-244 SFLSESFFNQKFD
+244 SFLSENFFHNKFK
-257 SINEML
+257 SINNLL
-263 YKFSNKVI
+263 YRFSNKVI

-348 IEFKPENDSNRD
+348 IEYNKNKYDENRTLDFKKFKKNI
-360 QLLETFI
+360 TFNNV
-367 DKIEFK
+367 EFSYGE
-373 NVDFSF
+373 V
-379 GQTKILDKISFT
+379 KILDKISFT
-391 IKKGESVALV
+391 INKGESVALV

-412 NLLNGFY
+412 NLLNGFFGPT
-419 NSDSGSISIDGMEI
+419 SGNILIDDISISN
-433 SSITRES
+433 ITKES
-440 LYKKIS
+440 LYRNIS

-457 TIMNNIRIGDLDSID
+457 TILNNIRIGNLEASKE
-472 GDIINAAKEANAH
+472 DIIEASKEANAH
-485 EFILEQNEKY
+485 EFIQEQLNSY
-495 DTNIGDYGGKLSG
+495 DTTIGDYGNNLSG
-508 GQKQRIT
+508 GQKQRLT

-538 ESEKHVQSAIEN
+538 ESEKKIQNAIDK
-550 LMNQRTVFVIAH
+550 LMHGKTSLIIAH
-562 RLSTVHNA
+562 KFSTIKKCD
-570 SKILVLDNGKI
+570 KIILIDKGRI
-581 VQEGKH
+581 IAQGTH
-587 EELVNID
+587 EELINSNSS
-594 GLYKQLHKMQFRT
+594 YKNMNELQI

>member
-6 KVLKYGLDYTYYGVL
+6 RVLKYGLDYTYYGVL

-47 FKQTKGVYIKPEY
+47 FKQTRDVYIEPEY
-60 FGISNIREYL
+60 SGISNIREYL

-122 LKNLRGKLYSKVVS
+122 LKNLRGKLYSRVIS

-244 SFLSESFFNQKFD
+244 SFLSESFFYQKFD

-301 INETISG
+301 IDETISG

-348 IEFKPENDSNRD
+348 IEFKPDNDSNRD
-360 QLLETFI
+360 QLLETFK

-373 NVDFSF
+373 NVDFSY
-379 GQTKILDKISFT
+379 GQSKILDKISFT
-391 IKKGESVALV
+391 IKKGQSVALV

-457 TIMNNIRIGDLDSID
+457 TIMNNIRIGDLDSVD

-485 EFILEQNEKY
+485 EFILEQSEKY

-508 GQKQRIT
+508 GQKQRLT

-538 ESEKHVQSAIEN
+538 ESEKKIQDAIDK
-550 LMNQRTVFVIAH
+550 LMLGKTSLIIAH
-562 RLSTVHNA
+562 KFSTIKKCD
-570 SKILVLDNGKI
+570 KIILIDKGRILA
-581 VQEGKH
+581 EGTH
-587 EELVNID
+587 DELINSNSS
-594 GLYKQLHKMQFRT
+594 YKNMNELQM